1 VGDKKIDQ
9 ELCRVSQE
17 YRATLVSGQRALRLT
32 GTHRRSIRTFGAL
45 RSAPRAAMATAAM
58 ALAACGGNGDS
69 ATQSTALLQAQT
81 TQLSQAASSSVQV
94 TDSQPGVTP
103 FISFLELIGRGMQ
116 NVTAAEFTIEPKS
129 GSVSKPVHVRYAIN
143 ALVQRGYLLRLDWAG
158 QWLVRLPVFGLY
170 AGYANQV
177 LVRLEFQ
184 DGSVADLSAGIATA
198 AYQDPNGIYDH
209 PTIFKKRDAGTAL
222 GFDFFVMK
230 SGLGSPVVVDTDGE
244 IRWVGAGISNAEA
257 TVVEGDGFVIGDASA
272 ATLYQLR
279 LDGSLSQNTLP
290 APLYTNFHHN
300 IDHGKEGQLAEVN
313 TVDGG
318 TVDVESDLVE
328 LTPAGSIVRRW
339 DLAAILSAYMR
350 DRGDDPSAFVRPGAD
365 WFHMNAA
372 TYDPRDDS
380 VIVSSRENFLVKLD
394 YSTGNIAWILGDP
407 TKYWYTFPSLR
418 AKALTL
424 QPGNLYPIG
433 QHAVSITSDGLV
445 MIFNDGAASQNQPA
459 GAPAGQTL
467 NYSAVSAYSIDSAAG
482 TAQEVW
488 RFDNG
493 QSISA
498 RFCSSAY
505 EASGASLL
513 VDYATAAADTE
524 ARLVGVDAAHNVV
537 FDFEYETQ
545 ACNTSWNAT
554 PIAFDDF
561 SIM

>member
-1 VGDKKIDQ
+1 MVTPA
-9 ELCRVSQE
+9 E
-17 YRATLVSGQRALRLT
+17 
-32 GTHRRSIRTFGAL
+32 RRSMRTCGAL
-45 RSAPRAAMATAAM
+45 RRAPGAVIATATM
-58 ALAACGGNGDS
+58 ALAACGGNGNS
-69 ATQSTALLQAQT
+69 AAPSTLSPIETQGVES
-81 TQLSQAASSSVQV
+81 SQASSSSAQV
-94 TDSQPGVTP
+94 TGSQPGVTP
-103 FISFLELIGRGMQ
+103 FISFVELIGKGTL
-116 NVTAAEFTIEPKS
+116 NVALAEFTIEPKN
-129 GSVSKPVHVRYAIN
+129 GSVSKPVHVRYSIN
-143 ALVQRGYLLRLDWAG
+143 ALERRGYVLLLHGGGYWF
-158 QWLVRLPVFGLY
+158 LKLPVFGLY
-170 AGYANQV
+170 AGSANQV
-177 LVRLEFQ
+177 LVQLHYQ
-184 DGSVADLSAGIATA
+184 DGSVADLPTTITTA
-198 AYQDPNGIYDH
+198 AYQDPNGIYDR
-209 PTIFKKRDAGTAL
+209 PTILKKRGAGTVL

-244 IRWVGAGISNAEA
+244 IRWVGAGVSNAEA
-257 TVVEGDGFVIGDASA
+257 TAVEGDGFVIGDASV
-272 ATLYQLR
+272 ATLYQLG
-279 LDGSLSQNTLP
+279 LDGSLSQQTLP
-290 APLYTNFHHN
+290 APLYTQFHHN
-300 IDHGKEGQLAEVN
+300 IDHGKQALLADVN
-313 TVDGG
+313 TLDASRGV
-318 TVDVESDLVE
+318 TNVESDLVE

-339 DLAAILSAYMR
+339 DLAAILSTYMR
-350 DRGDDPSAFVRPGAD
+350 DRGDDPSVFVRPGTD

-380 VIVSSRENFLVKLD
+380 VIVSSRENFLIKLD

-445 MIFNDGAASQNQPA
+445 MIFNDGAASLNQPA

-467 NYSAVSAYSIDSAAG
+467 NYSAVSSYSIDSAAG

-505 EASGASLL
+505 EASGGSLL

-554 PIAFDDF
+554 PIALDDF